1 MTKIYKL
8 KEEEKKEL
16 LQIARS
22 TLEEYATKN
31 EIPPVNTHNGTLE
44 KNAAAFVTMKTQDG
58 RLRGCIGT
66 FSADTPLYQTVQNM
80 TLAAA
85 FQDPRFPP
93 VREHETQ
100 DLLIEISVLSPRQE
114 ISAEEVEVGVH
125 GLFVTRGH
133 LSGVLLPQV
142 PVELRWSRSTFLQ
155 EVCRKAGLPPDAYT
169 LPDTKL
175 EAFTADVFSEE
186 QEG

>member
-1 MTKIYKL
+1 MTKDYKL
-8 KEEEKKEL
+8 KKEEKKEL

-22 TLEEYATKN
+22 TLEENAAKN
-31 EIPPVNTHNGTLE
+31 TIPPVKPHNETLV
-44 KNAAAFVTMKTQDG
+44 KNAAAFVTLKTKDG

-66 FSADTPLYQTVQNM
+66 FSADTPLFKTVQNM

-93 VREHETQ
+93 VMEHETK
-100 DLLIEISVLSPRQE
+100 DLVIEISVLSPLQE
-114 ISAEEVEVGVH
+114 ISADEVEIGVH
-125 GLFVTRGH
+125 GLFVTRGS

-142 PVELRWSRSTFLQ
+142 PVELGWNRSTFLQ
-155 EVCRKAGLPPDAYT
+155 EVCLKAGLPPNAYT

-175 EAFTADVFSEE
+175 EAFTADVFTEE
-186 QEG
+186 Q